1 VFGALAT
8 AGTTGWY
15 TMLTLTLSVV
25 GLPPQVIATGVAV
38 VYAIDPILD
47 MVRTAT
53 NVAGQITVPVLVAR
67 SENLIV
73 DEEKRE
79 LVNA

>member
-1 VFGALAT
+1 
-8 AGTTGWY
+8 
-15 TMLTLTLSVV
+15 MLTLTLSVV
-25 GLPPQVIATGVAV
+25 GLPPAVIATGVAV

-47 MVRTAT
+47 MMRTAT

-67 SENLIV
+67 SENLI
-73 DEEKRE
+73 EEPAAPAEKD